1 MHEGKTVRR
10 QEAVT
15 PKAEAIDFISESFKT
30 QVPATELTLL
40 VIQSRFYG
48 DPQTL
53 RGVLLQEYR
62 RRTNKFITFRGKNY
76 LMTRDSTSTS
86 VRVPDGALRYM
97 LPFVCTCLDLPEHGG
112 PEGSSSPNHRASTNR
127 AIDRLGG
134 GGRSGDHDN
143 SMYPDSFDSESD
155 LEEQIVRARDRLQC
169 HFQAQSDDAQEFGHT
184 LVNRF
189 ETEGEA
195 GIQHELARRSINSAQ
210 SSASA
215 WTQPADM
222 CTAQQHFCCSP
233 RLPFLGRG
241 LAEPLPTE
249 HPLKSG
255 AFASLDGNGP
265 MVTVG
270 SSESGVV
277 MSITAYLHYV
287 ESSMPSR
294 EPRC

>member
-1 MHEGKTVRR
+1 M
-10 QEAVT
+10 
-15 PKAEAIDFISESFKT
+15 
-30 QVPATELTLL
+30 PATELTLL

-48 DPQTL
+48 DPQAL
-53 RGVLLQEYR
+53 RGVLLQQYR
-62 RRTNKFITFRGKNY
+62 TRIKRIKNY
-76 LMTRDSTSTS
+76 RYVIMARDSTS
-86 VRVPDGALRYM
+86 VRVPEGTLRYT

-112 PEGSSSPNHRASTNR
+112 PTGSSAPDHRASTNR
-127 AIDRLGG
+127 AINRLEG
-134 GGRSGDHDN
+134 GGRSGDHD
-143 SMYPDSFDSESD
+143 SMYPDSFDSESN
-155 LEEQIVRARDRLQC
+155 LEEQIVRARDSLQC
-169 HFQAQSDDAQEFGHT
+169 HFPAQSDAAQKFGHT